1 MDEHGGTL
9 MMEPMEGSGGASAN
23 GPVAKRR
30 RKNDGEPSEPR
41 RLRRSHE
48 ACTRCRG
55 KKIKCDS
62 KHPRCTAC
70 VTAGV
75 ACNQEDRHRQT
86 TISRDHT
93 ERLEQIVSQC
103 DALLKRHVQGF
114 SLQTIDDICAKEGID
129 VSALQ
134 PVQNIPPQTSGS
146 SQPTPVMNPAPP
158 PPPPGYYAHPPAG
171 VGFYQYP
178 PYIYPV
184 PPPFQIS
191 PLSAPSVQPV
201 ATIPGQD
208 PKSNDVSSTHALAKS
223 FGVAPYIV
231 DDTSAAPAPLYH
243 YAPPAA
249 VYNSNDAPLPSSSS
263 STAVERLAEEDLAVG
278 SSGLDSGRDRVV
290 QLEMPAP
297 RDTAKWR
304 VVSVFRSQ
312 NYSSAPSMDIW
323 IPNDRNTLLN
333 IVNVY
338 FVRLNP
344 HRPVFFRQQFLESLN
359 QLYDEGSPR
368 PVFDP
373 GFICSLYLVL
383 ALGTLSE
390 LNRSGYQGDVANGDS
405 AADLGSDGGHLS
417 PPLRSAKGKR
427 AAKSTP
433 TASDAGVSRLPPDW
447 PAHDEFFYRALAI
460 KPELRVTLSS
470 LQALILL
477 HWYLYAERQ
486 GRTLWRLVGSIVR
499 LAIELGLHHDPTTQT
514 MPKPK
519 PPSSSPSTMSENDG
533 TGYEEVHTFTKLDCA
548 LRIRLWSI
556 VLVHDRGT
564 SILLGRPL
572 AIAPSDSNTPRPSN
586 QFNDTVFTAS
596 AGSNVKQP
604 TINDQI
610 SEHFVLSAPIAEIQ
624 ADIIISLYSPTR
636 QTGESLLRNASR
648 IIKSINLFRHS
659 LPSTY
664 KNYFTGTAGWPI
676 SARHALLANLDES
689 TGLTLLKLA
698 ISRILLLRALF
709 SSKELGY
716 AERKKALVDAIIQAH
731 NVIAIHT
738 VLVRYPEVGFFTSPI
753 PLQIAA
759 MVILYG
765 RVSEC
770 DEGIPGLNDRDGID
784 REDGR
789 SSAVRILMEDIWLA
803 LDMLPRFRWRW
814 ETGSGSSGGT
824 NPLIAKLAEEVMESS
839 FSEAGLRGIGAPD
852 ESDKRS
858 NGPAERG
865 QHGESRMIAGIGRQ
879 GPVGQPVLI
888 PEPEW
893 VEEVTSPNRDK
904 NSSNT
909 PTGTREINWVE
920 NATGPSK
927 SQQTT
932 PTLQAAYPPSSYP
945 PSANG
950 PTTVASYTYP
960 PPPISTPSPTH
971 TNSNNYP
978 HPQYTYNPPIFGSQ
992 SVNGTNDKQ
1001 PPKVSSSSSSAPN
1014 VPPPPTPTRSN
1025 GVQPSTLPTMEVLQ
1039 SLFYPFYADG
1049 VPVHP
1054 SSPGSPHASNG
1065 SSPPH
1070 PPRLARPTNSYG
1082 SSVPVPASNGSTN
1095 SLLAAVAVQV
1105 RAHGGQLGAP
1115 DMYMNEER
1123 GIQLGHAPP
1132 VGGAYVSL
1140 TGAYRGHPGG
1150 PPPPA
1155 PQHPSSQLHH
1165 GVANGAYPGHHHPH
1179 GSMPPPHTVWPSH
1192 GHTSPRP
1199 AGYASQP
1206 S

>member
-1 MDEHGGTL
+1 MDDHGGTL
-9 MMEPMEGSGGASAN
+9 MMDTMESNGSVPVN

-86 TISRDHT
+86 TIARDHT

-103 DALLKRHVQGF
+103 DALLKRHIQGF
-114 SLQTIDDICAKEGID
+114 SLQTINDVCAREGID
-129 VSALQ
+129 ISALQ
-134 PVQNIPPQTSGS
+134 PIQNLPPPTSS
-146 SQPTPVMNPAPP
+146 PQPAPMMTPAP
-158 PPPPGYYAHPPAG
+158 PPPPGYYPPPPPPPAG
-171 VGFYQYP
+171 VGYYQYP
-178 PYIYPV
+178 PYTLYPV
-184 PPPFQIS
+184 QPPFHVS
-191 PLSAPSVQPV
+191 SLPVPSAQPAV
-201 ATIPGQD
+201 TIPGQD
-208 PKSNDVSSTHALAKS
+208 PKSNDMSSTHALAKS

-231 DDTSAAPAPLYH
+231 NDASTSPAPLYQ
-243 YAPPAA
+243 YPPPPV
-249 VYNSNDAPLPSSSS
+249 VYNSSNVPLTATPSA
-263 STAVERLAEEDLAVG
+263 AVERLAEEDLAVG

-290 QLEMPAP
+290 QLEPAP

-304 VVSVFRSQ
+304 VVSVFRSSH
-312 NYSSAPSMDIW
+312 YSSAASMDIW
-323 IPNDRNTLLN
+323 IPNDRKTLRG
-333 IVNVY
+333 IVDVY
-338 FVRLNP
+338 FDRLNP
-344 HRPVFFRQQFLESLN
+344 HRPVFFRNQFIESLN

-390 LNRSGYQGDVANGDS
+390 LNRSGYQGEVSNSDNVGEH
-405 AADLGSDGGHLS
+405 GSDDGPLS
-417 PPLRSAKGKR
+417 PSSRSAKGKR
-427 AAKSTP
+427 AAKSAPNT
-433 TASDAGVSRLPPDW
+433 SDGGIPHLPPDW

-460 KPELRVTLSS
+460 KSELRVTLSS

-514 MPKPK
+514 MPRPK
-519 PPSSSPSTMSENDG
+519 NLPQSPTTTENDEAA
-533 TGYEEVHTFTKLDCA
+533 YEDVSTFSAQECA

-586 QFNDTVFTAS
+586 TSHHAM
-596 AGSNVKQP
+596 
-604 TINDQI
+604 NDQI
-610 SEHFVLSAPIAEIQ
+610 TEHFVLSAPIAEIQ

-636 QTGESLLRNASR
+636 QSGESLLRNATR
-648 IIKSINLFRHS
+648 IIKSINLFRRS
-659 LPSTY
+659 LPAAY
-664 KNYFTGTAGWPI
+664 KHYFTGTGAWST

-689 TGLTLLKLA
+689 TGLTLLKIA

-753 PLQIAA
+753 PLHIAA

-765 RVSEC
+765 RVSKC
-770 DEGIPGLNDRDGID
+770 DEGIPGLSDGDGSD
-784 REDGR
+784 REEGR
-789 SSAVRILMEDIWLA
+789 HSAVRILMEDVWLA

-814 ETGSGSSGGT
+814 ETGPGSSGGT

-852 ESDKRS
+852 ESDKRGS
-858 NGPAERG
+858 NGINERR
-865 QHGESRMIAGIGRQ
+865 QNGESRMIAGIGRQ
-879 GPVGQPVLI
+879 GPVGQPLLI

-893 VEEVTSPNRDK
+893 MEEATSPRDK
-904 NSSNT
+904 NTSNT
-909 PTGTREINWVE
+909 PVSSSATWGESSWAE
-920 NATGPSK
+920 NAGSPTSK

-932 PTLQAAYPPSSYP
+932 PTLQAAYPPTY
-945 PSANG
+945 PSAGG
-950 PTTVASYTYP
+950 PSGVPAYTFP
-960 PPPISTPSPTH
+960 PPPISASSPTH
-971 TNSNNYP
+971 PNSSSYP
-978 HPQYTYNPPIFGSQ
+978 HPQYPYNQTPIFGSH
-992 SVNGTNDKQ
+992 SVNGSNDKQ
-1001 PPKVSSSSSSAPN
+1001 PSKVAPSGAPTGPPSA
-1014 VPPPPTPTRSN
+1014 TSTRSSGMQQSN
-1025 GVQPSTLPTMEVLQ
+1025 LPTIEVLQ

-1054 SSPGSPHASNG
+1054 DDAPPSSAGGSHAPNG
-1065 SSPPH
+1065 SSPPQ
-1070 PPRLARPTNSYG
+1070 PPRLSRSITSG
-1082 SSVPVPASNGSTN
+1082 SSVPVSSSNESTN
-1095 SLLAAVAVQV
+1095 SLLAAVAVQA
-1105 RAHGGQLGAP
+1105 RAHGGQQGAP

-1123 GIQLGHAPP
+1123 GIQQLSPP
-1132 VGGAYVSL
+1132 VGGTYVSL
-1140 TGAYRGHPGG
+1140 NPPPGAYHPGG
-1150 PPPPA
+1150 PPPSA
-1155 PQHPSSQLHH
+1155 QQHPSQLNH
-1165 GVANGAYPGHHHPH
+1165 GVGNGTYPVHH
-1179 GSMPPPHTVWPSH
+1179 PPPHSGSIPPPPPQHAVWTGH
-1192 GHTSPRP
+1192 GHTSPPRP
-1199 AGYASQP
+1199 AGYATQAP
-1206 S
+1206 P